1 MNGWSGTIL
10 KIDLSTGSFI
20 RQPLDPGFARSFLG
34 GRGFNSRVLWEMVP
48 PGCNPLGPENVLCYA
63 PGMLAGTPLAL
74 TGRLSVS
81 TLSPLTGILGDG
93 SAGGEFAW
101 QLKRAGYDQLVI
113 TGCSPHPCYVGIDD
127 DEVRIEDAASL
138 WGHDTWETTDLLK
151 EKLGEQS
158 SVACTGP
165 AGERLVRFATTII
178 DKYASAAPGSGAV
191 AGSKNLKAIAVRG
204 SGKVSLAHPEAF
216 RNLAKTDREIF
227 LTDPFFRDRV
237 TVDGSLLGVE
247 NWGPAYRNSQARWA
261 SDDVPDNL
269 RAAAWKEFEIGR
281 RGCHGC
287 PIRCKNAIRIPSG
300 SRTGE
305 TGEGLEYEAI
315 QWLGINSG
323 ILDPV
328 AIMEMSNAADRLG
341 MDVIGLGSV
350 IALAKE
356 LFEQGILTVEDTGG
370 ISLAWEDA
378 EAQKALIAMI
388 AERRGFG
395 DLLAEGMAGFARAL
409 GGRAA
414 AWCFDVKGVSRG
426 VYPAGIY
433 SLAHATSTRGADHL
447 RGRTWASGEN
457 EEGVFCTLRQLG
469 HIPPDPAGA
478 LRAGERATTL
488 ADALGRCKGAVNS
501 WRMSVP
507 LVMEFPLWDGVI
519 RLIRAATGLSF
530 TPADLEMALDRIYL
544 QEMAFNARQGM
555 RRANDRLPQRPEVAA
570 TSEGQADRLRHEELL
585 TSYYLLHG
593 CDPATGVPTREE
605 LVRLSLDDVADEL
618 HGPAPF

>member
-10 KIDLSTGSFI
+10 TIDLSTGSLI

-101 QLKRAGYDQLVI
+101 QLKRAGYNQLVI
-113 TGCSPHPCYVGIDD
+113 TGCSPHPCFVWIDD
-127 DEVRIEDAASL
+127 DEVRIEDAAFL

-151 EKLGEQS
+151 EKLGEQTS
-158 SVACTGP
+158 IACTGP

-191 AGSKNLKAIAVRG
+191 AGSKNLKAIAVQG

-237 TVDGSLLGVE
+237 SVDGSLLGVE

-261 SDDVPDNL
+261 SADVPDNL
-269 RAAAWKEFEIGR
+269 RAAAWREFEIGR

-287 PIRCKNAIRIPSG
+287 PVRCKNAIRIPSG
-300 SRTGE
+300 PRTGE

-328 AIMEMSNAADRLG
+328 AIMEMSNTADRLG

-395 DLLAEGMAGFARAL
+395 NLLAEGMAGFARAL

-457 EEGVFCTLRQLG
+457 EEGVFRMLRRLG
-469 HIPPDPAGA
+469 HIPPNPAGA

-507 LVMEFPLWDGVI
+507 LVMEYPLWDGVI

-530 TPADLEMALDRIYL
+530 TPAELEMALDRIYL
-544 QEMAFNARQGM
+544 QEMAFNARLGM
-555 RRANDRLPQRPEVAA
+555 RRADDRLPQRPEVAA
-570 TSEGQADRLRHEELL
+570 TSEGQKDRLRHEELL

-593 CDPATGVPTREE
+593 CDPANGVPTREE
-605 LVRLSLDDVADEL
+605 LVRLSLEDVADEL